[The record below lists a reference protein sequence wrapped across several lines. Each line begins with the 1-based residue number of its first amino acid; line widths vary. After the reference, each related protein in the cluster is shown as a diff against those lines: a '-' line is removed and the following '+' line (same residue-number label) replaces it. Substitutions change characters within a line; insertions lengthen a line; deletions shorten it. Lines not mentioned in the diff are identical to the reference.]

1 MKIPMISWIS
11 VLNLIIGSSAI
22 NVGIGI
28 SDVTGPAVEVPMV
41 RI

>member
-1 MKIPMISWIS
+1 MKVQIMLWFSI
-11 VLNLIIGSSAI
+11 LYLIRGSSAI
-22 NVGIGI
+22 NVGIGM